1 MSDTPVIR
9 RAQFRGV
16 TLSRDDLVAE
26 ARKYLD
32 ELPGWPECG
41 DTPTRMADFAMMIAA
56 RVALRMTLPPGYVVV
71 PREPTP
77 KMVDAAVDRPLSATT
92 GKGGMVFFGSIYRAM
107 IAAATKESEG

>member
-1 MSDTPVIR
+1 MTDTPTIR

-26 ARKYLD
+26 AMEYL
-32 ELPGWPECG
+32 
-41 DTPTRMADFAMMIAA
+41 TPYRGARNLEDYPAIMADFAMMIAA

-71 PREPTP
+71 PR
-77 KMVDAAVDRPLSATT
+77 DATEDMKWATLDLMHGSDPSET
-92 GKGGMVFFGSIYRAM
+92 AYRAGKVYRAM

>member
-1 MSDTPVIR
+1 MTDTPVIR

-26 ARKYLD
+26 AVRHQHGGGMA
-32 ELPGWPECG
+32 EA
-41 DTPTRMADFAMMIAA
+41 MADFAMMIAA

-71 PREPTP
+71 PR
-77 KMVDAAVDRPLSATT
+77 DATEDMKWATLDLMHGSDPSET
-92 GKGGMVFFGSIYRAM
+92 AYRAGKVYRAM